1 MLTIGISEAKGTGT
15 PAHRTL
21 TAVYALCGVLS
32 SLAGDRV
39 EERGHPFLGDIGEIW
54 AGAIPAFQHK
64 VTS

>member
-15 PAHRTL
+15 PGTQNFDSC
-21 TAVYALCGVLS
+21 LCSVQVLS

-39 EERGHPFLGDIGEIW
+39 EDRGHPSPGDIGEIW